1 MKDYVYRTSVG
12 DMSSVHASAVEPIR
26 SMANGS
32 CTYTLAVDCVLEVTS
47 SPGVP
52 ILRWA
57 KPYKI
62 VLAKEQFVE
71 YYIFLPF
78 KVIM

>member
-1 MKDYVYRTSVG
+1 
-12 DMSSVHASAVEPIR
+12 
-26 SMANGS
+26 MANGS